1 MEFSQG
7 QTVIHP
13 HHGPATV
20 AKVFSRTFKGQERTY
35 LELQV
40 HGSDMSINLP
50 VDQAD
55 EVGVR
60 AVFAEE
66 ETKEL
71 LDVLRA
77 PTGAQ
82 EQNWSRRMKANSERL
97 KLGSLPTTAGVV
109 RDLIR
114 RQEEHGLSPNEREM
128 LKTSSRLVLAEL
140 ALSKGITEDEAEV
153 LLRNAVLGTESEA
166 SDTASDAQTADA

>member
-20 AKVFSRTFKGQERTY
+20 AKVFSRTFKGKERQY
-35 LELQV
+35 LELKV
-40 HGSDMSINLP
+40 HSSDLSINLP
-50 VDQAD
+50 IDQAD

-60 AVFAEE
+60 AVFAQD
-66 ETKEL
+66 ETNDL

-97 KLGSLPTTAGVV
+97 KLGDLPTTASVV

-128 LKTSSRLVLAEL
+128 LKASSRLVLAEL
-140 ALSKGITEDEAEV
+140 ALSLSIEESAAEE
-153 LLRNAVLGTESEA
+153 LLRATVLGEE
-166 SDTASDAQTADA
+166 TALGDEVAAQPADA

>member
-20 AKVFSRTFKGQERTY
+20 AKVFSRTFKGQERQY
-35 LELQV
+35 LQLQV
-40 HGSDMSINLP
+40 HSSDLSINLP

-60 AVFAEE
+60 AVFAQD
-66 ETKEL
+66 ETRDL
-71 LDVLRA
+71 LDTLRA
-77 PTGAQ
+77 PTGVQ

-97 KLGSLPTTAGVV
+97 KLGDLPTTAGVI

-128 LKTSSRLVLAEL
+128 LKASSRLVLAEL
-140 ALSKGITEDEAEV
+140 ALSLSITEDEADE
-153 LLRNAVLGTESEA
+153 LLRATVLEGSELA
-166 SDTASDAQTADA
+166 EAAQPAEA

>member
-1 MEFSQG
+1 MDFSQG

-20 AKVFSRTFKGQERTY
+20 AKVFSRTFKGQERQY

-50 VDQAD
+50 IDQAD

-60 AVFAEE
+60 AVFDEE
-66 ETKEL
+66 DTNDL
-71 LDVLRA
+71 LDVLRS
-77 PTGAQ
+77 PTGVQ

-97 KLGSLPTTAGVV
+97 KLGSLPTTAAVV

-140 ALSKGITEDEAEV
+140 ALSLKITEDEADE
-153 LLRNAVLGTESEA
+153 LLRSTVLGVEA
-166 SDTASDAQTADA
+166 ETAGA